1 VTQHLSEEDL
11 ILIYYSEPGVPA
23 AMRGHVAECAECR
36 AAAES
41 LRQTLDLCN
50 ELSVPEPDAG
60 FERSVW
66 AGLVPS
72 LVEQPRR
79 HPWFASRV
87 WVAAAATVVLMAGAF
102 ALGRFSNGGRHNP
115 PPQPIMAGLSSQAR
129 ERILAISL
137 ADHFDRAAML
147 LTEISNSGDTQD
159 FALERSR
166 AQDLVD
172 EGRLMRQTLALNGS
186 NATVPL
192 LDDVERF
199 LLEVSNAPDMVSAS
213 EMQQMRDRIGSGSLL
228 FKVRIIEA
236 NLRTQGQKL

>member
-1 VTQHLSEEDL
+1 MKHLSEEDL
-11 ILIYYSEPGVPA
+11 ILIYYNEPSVPA
-23 AMRGHVAECAECR
+23 VMRGHVTECAECR

-50 ELSVPEPDAG
+50 EFSVPEPDAE

-66 AGLVPS
+66 AGLAPR
-72 LVEQPRR
+72 LAAQPPRTRR
-79 HPWFASRV
+79 WFAPRV
-87 WVAAAATVVLMAGAF
+87 WAAVAAAVVLMAGTF
-102 ALGRFSNGGRHNP
+102 TLGRLSNGRHSMP
-115 PPQPIMAGLSSQAR
+115 SEQPIMAGLSSQAR

-147 LTEISNSGDTQD
+147 LTEISNSGDAQE

-166 AQDLVD
+166 AQDLVE

-199 LLEVSNAPDMVSAS
+199 LLEVANAPDMVSAD
-213 EMQQMRDRIGSGSLL
+213 ELRQMRDRMGSGSLL

>member
-1 VTQHLSEEDL
+1 
-11 ILIYYSEPGVPA
+11 
-23 AMRGHVAECAECR
+23 M
-36 AAAES
+36 
-41 LRQTLDLCN
+41 
-50 ELSVPEPDAG
+50 
-60 FERSVW
+60 
-66 AGLVPS
+66 
-72 LVEQPRR
+72 
-79 HPWFASRV
+79 
-87 WVAAAATVVLMAGAF
+87 
-102 ALGRFSNGGRHNP
+102 
-115 PPQPIMAGLSSQAR
+115 MAGLSSQAR

-213 EMQQMRDRIGSGSLL
+213 EMQQMRDRVGSGSLL

-236 NLRTQGQKL
+236 NLRTQGQQL